1 MLGESRRRAG
11 WGAAAA
17 AVALIAVAGVFAAV
31 ASAAV
36 PQNTA
41 APTIGGTA
49 KEGSTLTASTGTWT
63 NSPTSFAY
71 QWQRCAS
78 DGTGCGDVNG
88 ATDKTYTPTS
98 GDVSHTARVVVT
110 ATNADGKAS
119 ASSEPSAI
127 VDSKNGPSNT
137 VKPTVTGTAVVGEQL
152 RVSNGSWS
160 PTPTSFSRQWQRC
173 NADGNGCLNISGA
186 TGATYGVRSADV
198 GHRLRALVTA
208 RASGGTAT
216 AVSNASGVVT
226 GQTTTVTTTTTTTT
240 TTTVPG
246 NKAPSIAFLSLRR
259 VGVRVYARF
268 RVCDDR
274 IGRISVI
281 ERDNKARA
289 LSTRRRFAVTLS
301 QSCGS
306 FSRSWI
312 PAARFRSHGRFV
324 VTLRAVDRSGALSR
338 LVSRSLFNR

>member
-17 AVALIAVAGVFAAV
+17 AVALVAAAGVFAAV

-41 APTIGGTA
+41 APTISGTA

-246 NKAPSIAFLSLRR
+246 NKAPSIAFLTLRR

-306 FSRSWI
+306 FSRSWV
-312 PAARFRSHGRFV
+312 PAPRFRTHGRYV